1 MTLIKSNLG
10 MGIVKA
16 NSVNIYLD
24 SGNHRYI
31 FGLRLTNQLDGKEQY
46 FDAQK
51 ESSVD
56 AKTITWKVV
65 GEQDIP
71 MMPKYH
77 PTVNTNRTLAIL
89 LQREVAA
96 ASK

>member
-31 FGLRLTNQLDGKEQY
+31 FGLRLTNQLDEKE
-46 FDAQK
+46 
-51 ESSVD
+51 
-56 AKTITWKVV
+56 
-65 GEQDIP
+65 
-71 MMPKYH
+71 
-77 PTVNTNRTLAIL
+77 
-89 LQREVAA
+89 
-96 ASK
+96 